1 MRAHHILQ
9 LPQALECF
17 RMLLLDLHALQL
29 TKDSSSGVTL
39 CQSDLYQYSMLFW
52 FLSEIGD
59 SGFVVHYE
67 LETAINLKGEHV
79 VAFLL
84 FSYKRLC
91 TVAFGYVVRIGLV
104 W

>member
-1 MRAHHILQ
+1 MLYNLLKTVAQVRLYASPTCINIQ
-9 LPQALECF
+9 CF
-17 RMLLLDLHALQL
+17 FGSYPKLAIVVF
-29 TKDSSSGVTL
+29 G
-39 CQSDLYQYSMLFW
+39 
-52 FLSEIGD
+52 
-59 SGFVVHYE
+59 VHYE